1 MVAAPLVGDECAEL
15 PMPVPTADPLVR
27 NPGQLKDLVGKIA
40 ARALSPVDL
49 VQDCLD
55 RISEVDGQV
64 MAWTQVDGEL
74 ALAEARQCEL

>member
-1 MVAAPLVGDECAEL
+1 
-15 PMPVPTADPLVR
+15 MPVPTADPLVK

-64 MAWTQVDGEL
+64 MPDLNSG
-74 ALAEARQCEL
+74 R